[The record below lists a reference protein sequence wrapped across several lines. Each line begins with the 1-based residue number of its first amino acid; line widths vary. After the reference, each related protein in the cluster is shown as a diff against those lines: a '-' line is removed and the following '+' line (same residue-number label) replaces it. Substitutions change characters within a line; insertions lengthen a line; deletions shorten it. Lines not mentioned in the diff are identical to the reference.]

1 MYCTKPVRTS
11 IHDMRKGKKKRKRAK
26 SSAIVLPVAWE
37 TANGKMHFRQ
47 YLAFGGF
54 YSGA

>member
-11 IHDMRKGKKKRKRAK
+11 IHDMRKGKKKRKVAI

>member
-1 MYCTKPVRTS
+1 MYRTKPARTC
-11 IHDMRKGKKKRKRAK
+11 IHDMRKGKEKRRRAK

-37 TANGKMHFRQ
+37 MASGKMHFGQ

-54 YSGA
+54 YFGA